1 MKKSFIFLFV
11 ICITH
16 LSQAQVR
23 SYLVR
28 FTDKSGSTFSVN
40 RPLEFLSQRAVDRR
54 TKQNIRILERDLP
67 VNQGYITQLRQAGAK
82 VVYTTRWL
90 NGALIEA
97 DLTTLNRVNQLAFV
111 RKDNTVRL
119 NSINSKD
126 EKEII
131 IDTQEPSPTNG
142 RTEENYGTS
151 FQQFGMIGVDK
162 MHDDGF
168 RGENMHIA
176 VIDGGFTNAN
186 TNPLFRQT
194 KIIDTYNFS
203 RNTADVYNNISDT
216 HGTRVLSLLAAFQ
229 DGQLVGAAYK
239 ASFSLF
245 TTEND
250 NANIENKVEEANW
263 IFAAERADSLG
274 VDIITTSLGYT
285 TFDDASLNYTVNDLD
300 GKTALISQ
308 AAAIAVR
315 TGMIVI
321 KSAGNQGNRAWQRVT
336 FPGDVDSVLTVGSV
350 DTNSAYV
357 SSSSRGKTVDGR
369 IKPDVVAMG
378 LNTVVGL
385 PLGNISVATGTSFA
399 TPQIAG
405 LAAGLWQANPSMTN
419 MQIVNMIR
427 RSGTRFANPS
437 DSIGYGIP
445 SYTRAKILASNTQ
458 NFDKNNI
465 VIYPNPMTSNQLQ
478 IWFDEQYLG
487 KNITLAFS
495 DLLGKTYFVEN
506 TKLQDINY
514 QVDISKYHLTSGL
527 YFLRISSQGLAKMI
541 KLMK

>member
-11 ICITH
+11 ITIAH
-16 LSQAQVR
+16 FSQAQVR

-67 VNQGYITQLRQAGAK
+67 ANQGYITQLRQAGAK
-82 VVYTTRWL
+82 VVYITRWL

-97 DLTTLNRVNQLAFV
+97 DQTTLNRVNQLAFV
-111 RKDNTVRL
+111 RRDNTLRL

-131 IDTQEPSPTNG
+131 DTQELSPANG
-142 RTEENYGTS
+142 RTEENYGVS
-151 FQQFGMIGVDK
+151 FPQFGMIGVDK
-162 MHDDGF
+162 MHEDGF
-168 RGENMHIA
+168 RGENIHIA
-176 VIDGGFTNAN
+176 VLDGGFTNAN
-186 TNPLFRQT
+186 TNPIFRQT
-194 KIIDTYNFS
+194 KIIDTYNFP
-203 RNTADVYNNISDT
+203 RNTIDVYNNISDT

-229 DGQLVGAAYK
+229 DGQLIGAAHK
-239 ASFSLF
+239 ASFYLF
-245 TTEND
+245 ATEND

-263 IFAAERADSLG
+263 LFAAERADSLG
-274 VDIITTSLGYT
+274 VDIITTSLGYY
-285 TFDDASLNYTVNDLD
+285 TFDDPSLNYTTNDLD

-350 DTNSAYV
+350 DMNSAYV

-385 PLGNISVATGTSFA
+385 PLGNISVATGTSFTA
-399 TPQIAG
+399 PQIAG

-445 SYTRAKILASNTQ
+445 SYTRAKILASNSQ

-487 KNITLAFS
+487 KNITLTLS
-495 DLLGKTYFVEN
+495 DVLGKAYFVEN
-506 TKLQDINY
+506 AKLQEVNY
-514 QVDISKYHLTSGL
+514 QLDTSKYHLTSGL
-527 YFLRISSQGLAKMI
+527 YFLHVSSQGLTKVI
-541 KLMK
+541 KVVK